1 MEIILASNSPRRKK
15 ILSELGY
22 KFIVIPSGVNEEN
35 KDNLLPEKYVLDVCE
50 RKGFSVWKKHKDY
63 AVISGDTIID
73 FNNII
78 IGKPKSDQEAFNIIK
93 QLSGKKHY
101 VISALSLIIDGN
113 INTIVDKSS
122 VVFNNLKDIDINEY
136 ISSFDVLDKAGAYNI
151 EECGNILIKKID
163 GCYHNIVG
171 FPLKKFEKSII
182 KQNLNN
188 L

>member
-1 MEIILASNSPRRKK
+1 M
-15 ILSELGY
+15 
-22 KFIVIPSGVNEEN
+22 
-35 KDNLLPEKYVLDVCE
+35 
-50 RKGFSVWKKHKDY
+50 
-63 AVISGDTIID
+63 
-73 FNNII
+73 
-78 IGKPKSDQEAFNIIK
+78 
-93 QLSGKKHY
+93 SGKKHY

-182 KQNLNN
+182 KKTLNN